1 MEHRPGTLETIA
13 KRLDIERKAVK
24 NWRHFSWELDVDS
37 SVIEP
42 LKWYG
47 NFSPTIRVFEHLEVV
62 KPDLTVLEVKKALVD
77 IGRQD
82 LKDRL
87 DEAKSNFVNVS
98 FCITHLI
105 DHLHYDVKAQR
116 LLVVV
121 VKFAGKHHLWLM
133 IG

>member
-1 MEHRPGTLETIA
+1 MKHQPVTLEKIA

-24 NWRHFSWELDVDS
+24 NWRHFSLQLNVDL
-37 SVIEP
+37 SVIET

-62 KPDLTVLEVKKALVD
+62 RPDLTVLEVKKALVD

-87 DEAKSNFVNVS
+87 DEAKGN
-98 FCITHLI
+98 
-105 DHLHYDVKAQR
+105 YVKC
-116 LLVVV
+116 
-121 VKFAGKHHLWLM
+121 
-133 IG
+133 